1 MQFST
6 NGLITFNDEFA
17 SGDVVEL
24 PRMSRP
30 LVPLL
35 APLWTDINRGGE
47 LFARLFSDQE
57 TLSTV
62 KQMLLRH
69 NPTLT
74 DYNPSQALVATW
86 HMAELADG
94 TTVSSRG
101 PHYNSNSVNSTLFQS
116 LRDSHH

>member
-17 SGDVVEL
+17 SHQIMDL
-24 PRMSRP
+24 PRTSRP
-30 LVPLL
+30 RIPLL

-47 LFARLFSDQE
+47 LFARLVSDQE

-62 KQMLLRH
+62 KQMLLHR

-86 HMAELADG
+86 HMAELEDG
-94 TTVSSRG
+94 TTVSIIRLW
-101 PHYNSNSVNSTLFQS
+101 HA
-116 LRDSHH
+116 